1 MPAKG
6 SVKALVLLFLLIGSL
21 FIFNQKVNAQT
32 SGCTKTVSKGG
43 GADYTSIQAGING
56 ISSGQTLCVKGGN
69 WKYEEAI
76 NINKANITV
85 KAHPDTPTPVL
96 DGRYHRGLLNNG
108 KVPFA
113 GTGNYLPGY
122 TFKYPALC
130 PTVKTYNAKA
140 MVSIAQSGVTFDG
153 FIIQNIAG
161 HGIGV
166 GANNVT
172 VKNNKLY
179 WIHNTGIVSNDSSG
193 NMHSIKILDNTV
205 LFASVFSIDP
215 VYVKSV
221 EDCRIA
227 QGKEPNDPASG
238 IIKFGNLDGGMLVS
252 GNYLAY
258 GYGEGINI
266 GKDNNASASDPII
279 IEKNVIHDSRHKIIN
294 TNNSRFVHIRNNLA
308 FSPDP
313 MISLGGR
320 RAGGPFEILDEV
332 GGNSEDLYFYNNI
345 TVNTEKNCF
354 RIGGRESIYR
364 NIYIGFNTFIGGPN
378 TDSACISTYNRKPQ
392 NVYGIFENNIIYA
405 SDYDAFD
412 GESGNIHFRNNLWYP
427 LSKAPTGGMF
437 GTNSLK
443 IDPKLIDPE
452 SKIQPVKFPG
462 EQSGT
467 YLNFTDLEFLPN
479 GFQIDI
485 NVNKYKLGT
494 GSPAINAASAR
505 TAVGGFTPPI
515 EAYQKDFF
523 GNARGSNPDIG
534 AHEFDG
540 SQPPP
545 PSSSPSP
552 TPRNSPS
559 SRPSPSDQPTEDFDY
574 DLNDDGSINIEDL
587 KMMAAMLVKNT
598 IQGFDTNGDGKINA
612 LDFAGAV
619 SVYDDTSPSPR
630 SSPISSAS
638 PRSSPR
644 SSARSSPRSSPSS
657 SPRSSPRSSPVATPP
672 TGQSL
677 IVFTA
682 EPPGGN
688 EDDNE
693 IYTIHPDGSNLRRLT
708 TNNADDQGAVIS
720 PDRTKIAFKT
730 NRDDCNASGSCGGN
744 YNIYVMNS
752 DGTNPTRLTD
762 DPAHDQGPSWS
773 PDGSKIAFGSQRS
786 NGFHIYIMNAN
797 GSNQTKITQSGTR
810 NRTPNWH
817 PSQNKIAFT
826 CDGPTLADGGLNTE
840 LCVINTDGTGMV
852 KILGGNTQESVPSW
866 SPDGSKIL
874 YKRGE
879 NTLRIMNADTTNDRQ
894 VINSGKG
901 GDWSPDGLK
910 IIFDAKLGNDTSSQ
924 MYIANSSG
932 DANIVRVTG
941 TPPGH
946 QIFDIDWR

>member
-1 MPAKG
+1 MKL
-6 SVKALVLLFLLIGSL
+6 SQVLLITFSKSIIHHIFLITLL
-21 FIFNQKVNAQT
+21 AFALTTPLQAQ
-32 SGCTKTVSKGG
+32 SGGCTKTVSKGG

-76 NINKANITV
+76 TLNKSNITV
-85 KAHPDTPTPVL
+85 KAHPDTPAPVI
-96 DGRYHRGLLNNG
+96 DGRYNRSLISGG

-113 GTGNYLPGY
+113 GDPTKNYLPGY
-122 TFKYPALC
+122 TSKYPAIC
-130 PTVKTYNAKA
+130 PPIKSYSAKA
-140 MVSIAQSGVTFDG
+140 MVSISQSGVTLDG
-153 FIIQNIAG
+153 FIIQNVAG
-161 HGIGV
+161 HGIAI

-179 WIHNTGIVSNDSSG
+179 WIHNTGIVSNDGSG
-193 NMHSIKILDNTV
+193 NIHNINILNNTV

-221 EDCRIA
+221 ADCRIY

-266 GKDNNASASDPII
+266 GKDNNASANDPII

-294 TNNSRFVHIRNNLA
+294 TNNSRFVHVRNNLA
-308 FSPDP
+308 FSPNP
-313 MISLGGR
+313 MINLGGR

-332 GGNSEDLYFYNNI
+332 GGNSSDIYFYNNI
-345 TVNTEKNCF
+345 TVNTETNCF
-354 RIGGRESIYR
+354 RIGGRESTYR

-378 TDSACISTYNRKPQ
+378 TDKACISTYNRKPQ
-392 NVYGIFENNIIYA
+392 NVYGIFENNIIYT
-405 SDYDAFD
+405 SHHDTFD
-412 GESGNIHFRNNLWYP
+412 GESGNIAFRNNLWFP
-427 LSKAPTGGMF
+427 TAKAPSGGMF
-437 GTNSLK
+437 GSNSLK
-443 IDPKLIDPE
+443 IDPKLIDPDTT
-452 SKIQPVKFPG
+452 IQPVKFPG

-467 YLNFTDLEFLPN
+467 FLNYSDLQFLPN
-479 GFQIDI
+479 GFQMDI
-485 NVNKYKLGT
+485 NPNDYRLGA
-494 GSPAINAASAR
+494 GSPAINAASSR

-515 EAYQKDFF
+515 EAYQKDYF

-540 SQPPP
+540 TVPPTNTP
-545 PSSSPSP
+545 GPSP
-552 TPRNSPS
+552 TPPDDDPTLTPPDDPTSPPGTKTADFNADGKVDYKDFLMFIPRFGLTTNKFDLNSS
-559 SRPSPSDQPTEDFDY
+559 GRVDVFDYGNMISRLFRSGGDQPVSTPTPTSQTNPT
-574 DLNDDGSINIEDL
+574 LTPTSSPTTPTP
-587 KMMAAMLVKNT
+587 T
-598 IQGFDTNGDGKINA
+598 IQP
-612 LDFAGAV
+612 
-619 SVYDDTSPSPR
+619 PS
-630 SSPISSAS
+630 
-638 PRSSPR
+638 
-644 SSARSSPRSSPSS
+644 
-657 SPRSSPRSSPVATPP
+657 
-672 TGQSL
+672 GQSF

-682 EPPGGN
+682 QPPGGN
-688 EDDNE
+688 EDDTE
-693 IYTIHPDGSNLRRLT
+693 IYTIYPDGSNLRRLT

-752 DGTNPTRLTD
+752 DGTNPTRLTN

-773 PDGSKIAFGSQRS
+773 PDGSQIAFGSQRS

-817 PSQNKIAFT
+817 PTQNKIAYT
-826 CDGPTLADGGLNTE
+826 CEGPDLPGGELNTD
-840 LCVINTDGTGMV
+840 LCVINTNGTGMQ
-852 KILGGNTQESVPSW
+852 KILGGNTKDSVPSW

-894 VINSGKG
+894 VINNGKG

-924 MYIANSSG
+924 MYIANVTDGSNST
-932 DANIVRVTG
+932 RVNG
-941 TPPGH
+941 TPVGH